1 MIWEENFSEGTLN
14 NKYWNL
20 DLGYFH
26 TPGDANSYGWGNR
39 ELQYYTDSNY
49 CIRDGCLQIKATREP
64 QVFPEGHTANYAS
77 ARLTTRGKF
86 SYTHGRIDVTARM
99 PVGTGLWPA
108 IWLLPEENQFGPW
121 PASGEIDIAECRGR
135 VPDRIQ
141 GTLHFGRDLQDHQ
154 HLSGEYIFP
163 TGQNVGS
170 AFHTYS
176 LIRRPD
182 ALFWLVNDELF
193 FSLSEADWSG
203 HSAGTSKAIFDQPFY
218 LILNLAVG
226 GAYDDDKIPEP
237 ENIPAVM
244 MINSIRVSSE
254 E

>member
-1 MIWEENFSEGTLN
+1 MIWEETFSGDTLDTQ
-14 NKYWNL
+14 YWNL

-26 TPGDANSYGWGNR
+26 TKEDPNSFGWGNR
-39 ELQYYTDSNY
+39 ELQHYTVSNH
-49 CIRDGCLQIKATREP
+49 CIRDGCLQIKATLAP
-64 QVFPEGHTANYAS
+64 QLYPGDHTAYYAS

-86 SYTHGRIDVTARM
+86 SYTHGRIDVTAKL

-108 IWLLPEENQFGPW
+108 IWLLPEENQFGSW

-135 VPDRIQ
+135 IPERIQ
-141 GTLHFGRDLQDHQ
+141 GTLHFGSNLQNHQ
-154 HLSGEYIFP
+154 FLSGEYIFP
-163 TGQNVGS
+163 NGQNVGS

-182 ALFWLVNDELF
+182 ALYWLVNDDLF
-193 FSLSEADWSG
+193 FSLSKADWYSD
-203 HSAGTSKAIFDQPFY
+203 SKSISKNIFDQPFF

-226 GAYDDDKIPEP
+226 GAYDEDRIPEP

-244 MINSIRVSSE
+244 LVSSIRVSSE
-254 E
+254 